1 MFRQPVT
8 FFHRTT
14 RKGGLE
20 AILIVVGSAFFVC
33 GLWITPVRAEIFDGS
48 GFEAISW
55 NMHIADA
62 ERVIGSGASR
72 LRENIHGD

>member
-8 FFHRTT
+8 FFHQAT
-14 RKGGLE
+14 RKGGWE
-20 AILIVVGSAFFVC
+20 AILIAVGSALFLC
-33 GLWITPVRAEIFDGS
+33 CPWITPVRAEIFDGS
-48 GFEAISW
+48 GFEPINW
-55 NMHIADA
+55 NMHIAEA